1 MSSRAARSSR
11 SSLKSARLRPSRA
24 GSVTSCVSRLAL
36 SQRSAATS
44 QAHNNP
50 PPQNPA
56 ESDESDSTEVDSSSD
71 EEDRWKE
78 TSRSGDLPSEY
89 WHIQK
94 LVKYI
99 RAGNQTATIVA
110 LCCLKDHDLTTHI
123 NQLAIQDIG
132 GLEVLVNLLESND
145 LKCRLG
151 ALSVLTAI
159 SENTDIRRTI
169 VDLGGIPM
177 LVQILSEPA
186 RDLKTMAAETIG
198 NVGKVRLARK
208 LVRKCRGIPQLVD
221 LLDVDVKLLKTM
233 RENLNDDERELLD
246 MARAGAKALWSL
258 SESRHNKELMRRFGL
273 VPLMAR
279 LLRSVHVDIVVPLMG
294 TVQQCASLP
303 SFQLAITTEDMIPEI
318 VNHLSS
324 QNMELKME
332 CSSAI
337 FKCANDPTARDMVR
351 EAGGLDPLVVIIKDK
366 VARENKPLLA
376 AATGAI
382 WKCAVSD
389 ANMKKLD
396 ALRTVPVLV
405 QLLNDECDEVLTN
418 VVGGIAECVK
428 FGQNRDTLKQSN
440 GLPAIVNL
448 LHSTHAPLLEN
459 CARTIKECA
468 QERDIMKILEELDA
482 IRLTWSL
489 LKNPNTRVQAY
500 AAWALC
506 PCIENAQ
513 NSGEMVRSFV
523 GALELVVGLLKSKD
537 NLVLSATCAAIATI
551 AQDKDNLAVLSDHK
565 VIYMLA
571 DLVHTTDDM
580 LRQNL
585 AAAIASCAPY
595 GTNCQEL
602 GKLKTVTPIVGYMVS
617 NDPQVHR
624 TTAQALEKLSVDP
637 SNCVTMLHTG
647 VVPFLLETVGSSD
660 RVLQEASAG
669 CLKNIRLLALR
680 G

>member
-1 MSSRAARSSR
+1 MSRAPRSSR
-11 SSLKSARLRPSRA
+11 SSAKSAARTRPSRTT
-24 GSVTSCVSRLAL
+24 SVVSCPSKAAAVPNSSR
-36 SQRSAATS
+36 SIP
-44 QAHNNP
+44 H
-50 PPQNPA
+50 PA
-56 ESDESDSTEVDSSSD
+56 ESEDSDSTEVESSSD

-169 VDLGGIPM
+169 VDLGGIRM

-186 RDLKTMAAETIG
+186 RDLKTMAAETIA

-208 LVRKCRGIPQLVD
+208 LVRKCGGIPQLVD
-221 LLDVDVKLLKTM
+221 LLDINVKMVKTL
-233 RENLNDDERELLD
+233 RENLNDDEREMLD

-279 LLRSVHVDIVVPLMG
+279 MLRSVHVDIVVPIMG

-303 SFQLAITTEDMIPEI
+303 SFQLAITSEGMISDI
-318 VNHLSS
+318 VNHLNS

-351 EAGGLDPLVVIIKDK
+351 ESGGLDPLVVIIKDK
-366 VARENKPLLA
+366 GARENKPLLA

-389 ANMKKLD
+389 ANMKRLD
-396 ALRTVPVLV
+396 SLKTVSVLV

-428 FGQNRDTLKQSN
+428 FPQNRDALKQSN

-448 LHSTHAPLLEN
+448 LHSTHPPLLEN
-459 CARTIKECA
+459 CARTVRECA
-468 QERDIMKILEELDA
+468 LERDIMKMLEELDA

-513 NSGEMVRSFV
+513 NSGELVRSFV

-551 AQDKDNLAVLSDHK
+551 AKDKDNLAVLSDHK

-580 LRQNL
+580 LRENL

-595 GTNCQEL
+595 GTNCYEL

-617 NDPQVHR
+617 NNQQVHR
-624 TTAQALEKLSVDP
+624 TTAQALEKLSADP
-637 SNCVTMLHTG
+637 QNCVTMLQTG
-647 VVPFLLETVGSSD
+647 VVPFLLETVGSKD
-660 RVLQEASAG
+660 RILQEASAG
-669 CLKNIRLLALR
+669 CLKNIRQLALR
-680 G
+680 AEEPN